1 MSLTVHPGESITI
14 MGRVGAGKTT
24 LLKLLIRLLDPPAHS
39 VFVDGHDVRDYPLS
53 QLRSQIA
60 FVPQDP
66 FLFGE
71 PLRDNL
77 TYDDPVR
84 ALDLIWEAAASADF
98 KDTVEGFADQLETIV
113 GERGV
118 TLSGGQKQRATLARG
133 LIRQAPVLVL
143 DDCFSSVDT
152 ETEEHI
158 LSELKRLRRGQTTL
172 LIRTAYPP
180 RVTPIASSCSKTGA
194 SSKKARISNCWRAAA
209 CTRNSNASSAK
220 APMHPITAPRRS
232 TREQGPQMSEVVL
245 GSARPEPP
253 RRDHAMF
260 DAELSGQA
268 LNLALLRRLLQW
280 IRPYRATVAL
290 SSVLIL
296 VSSALQV
303 MLPVV
308 ISVVVVDHVIMG
320 STQNVTPDMGMIDV
334 TEWIQR
340 TLGLSPLAAACALFA
355 VLQLGWAITGHY
367 HRLTLIRSVI
377 NGLRDLRIDLFRHLE
392 TRPSSFY
399 DRVAVGRIM
408 TRVTN
413 DIEAL
418 YELLRGIGTLIG
430 EFVPFFVALVIMLAV
445 DVKLTVIMLLVMP
458 IMGGVTYTFQRITR
472 QLFRLVRQS
481 VSALNQNLQENLAGL
496 QVVQLSQR
504 QEYNEERYGAINAR
518 NRDVEMRSMR
528 IETLYG
534 AFTDSVSSIA
544 LALVVWYGA
553 GAALQEHVSLG
564 GVILFTRFIDMLFH
578 PIVGARRTDQHPVSR
593 DGERRTHFP
602 GARLGR
608 EDPRTGN
615 THTAAGAAARRSGV
629 PSRRLRLRLEH
640 PGAARRDVPHR
651 TRRKAGDRR
660 SDRVR
665 KEHHDPVVGALLRL
679 RTRADVPRR
688 HRPEWRFIV
697 AKWPAPDRHRVA
709 GLPRLLRQRRRQRR
723 LGDPGISRAQV
734 ETAARLVHAHDFIC
748 ACRTATTTAD
758 RTRSESVARTAAVA
772 RVRARP
778 CGRSGNPGVD
788 EATASIDTETELLI
802 QDALR
807 RLDEGPH
814 VDCDCAPVADDPG
827 SRSRAGTA
835 AR

>member
-1 MSLTVHPGESITI
+1 
-14 MGRVGAGKTT
+14 
-24 LLKLLIRLLDPPAHS
+24 
-39 VFVDGHDVRDYPLS
+39 
-53 QLRSQIA
+53 
-60 FVPQDP
+60 
-66 FLFGE
+66 
-71 PLRDNL
+71 
-77 TYDDPVR
+77 
-84 ALDLIWEAAASADF
+84 
-98 KDTVEGFADQLETIV
+98 
-113 GERGV
+113 
-118 TLSGGQKQRATLARG
+118 
-133 LIRQAPVLVL
+133 
-143 DDCFSSVDT
+143 
-152 ETEEHI
+152 
-158 LSELKRLRRGQTTL
+158 
-172 LIRTAYPP
+172 
-180 RVTPIASSCSKTGA
+180 
-194 SSKKARISNCWRAAA
+194 
-209 CTRNSNASSAK
+209 
-220 APMHPITAPRRS
+220 
-232 TREQGPQMSEVVL
+232 MSEVVL
-245 GSARPEPP
+245 GNARPEPP

-280 IRPYRATVAL
+280 IRPYRATVVL

-320 STQNVTPDMGMIDV
+320 SSQNVTPDMGMIDV

-355 VLQLGWAITGHY
+355 VLQLGWAITAHY

-413 DIEAL
+413 DVEAL

-578 PIVGARRTDQHPVSR
+578 PIVVLGEQTNILFRAMAS
-593 DGERRTHFP
+593 GERIFQALDWDEKIHEPATP
-602 GARLGR
+602 TPLPARLRGEVEFRHVDFGYDPNTPVLRDVSFDIRPGEKLAIVGPTGSGKSTLIRLLGR
-608 EDPRTGN
+608 FYDFADGQIFLDGIDLNRIHTRDLRRRVGVVLQDFHIFSGTIYDNIALGDPAISRER
-615 THTAAGAAARRSGV
+615 AMAAARTVNADGFIRSLPDGYDTV
-629 PSRRLRLRLEH
+629 LSERGQNLSQGQRQ
-640 PGAARRDVPHR
+640 
-651 TRRKAGDRR
+651 
-660 SDRVR
+660 
-665 KEHHDPVVGALLRL
+665 LL
-679 RTRADVPRR
+679 A
-688 HRPEWRFIV
+688 F
-697 AKWPAPDRHRVA
+697 
-709 GLPRLLRQRRRQRR
+709 
-723 LGDPGISRAQV
+723 
-734 ETAARLVHAHDFIC
+734 
-748 ACRTATTTAD
+748 
-758 RTRSESVARTAAVA
+758 A
-772 RVRARP
+772 RVLAADP
-778 CGRSGNPGVD
+778 EILVLD

-807 RLDEGPH
+807 KLTAGRTSILIAHRLQTIQEADRVLVLHHGRVEELGTHEELLARRGLYYTPHTLQFQAVTDDEIDEVIQH
-814 VDCDCAPVADDPG
+814 EADGHQP
-827 SRSRAGTA
+827 S
-835 AR
+835 